1 MVPHPA
7 VIIQKRL
14 PFCLANPP
22 IFPYPET
29 AGGKMARKSFDDLVA
44 IMARLRGADGCPW
57 DRRQTK
63 EDLKPFL
70 IEETYEILEALDRG
84 DAHGLQEEL
93 GDLLFHIIFMARIVQ
108 EEGAFDIAD
117 VIKGVAE
124 KMVRRHPHVFGSAAV
139 SGPHEVEANW
149 AKLKA
154 AEKRRESLMDGL
166 PLHLP
171 ALMRAYRLTQ
181 RASQVGFDWEHKDQV
196 WEKLEEELKE
206 FQEALQE
213 GKAEGLREELGDILF
228 TLVNLARFIGVD
240 PEDALRRVTQKFAER
255 FAYLERR
262 LREEGKAPHEVS
274 LAEMDALWEESKGKS
289 GG

>member
-1 MVPHPA
+1 MDH
-7 VIIQKRL
+7 KR
-14 PFCLANPP
+14 
-22 IFPYPET
+22 
-29 AGGKMARKSFDDLVA
+29 FDDLVE

-84 DAHGLQEEL
+84 DVQGLREEL
-93 GDLLFHIIFMARIVQ
+93 GDLLFHIIFMACVAQ

-117 VIKGVAE
+117 VIQGVAE
-124 KMVRRHPHVFGSAAV
+124 KMVRRHPHVFGDSEV
-139 SGPHEVEANW
+139 SGHHEVEANW

-154 AEKRRESLMDGL
+154 AEKPRASLMEGL

-196 WEKLEEELKE
+196 WEKLEEELRE
-206 FQEALQE
+206 FQDALGE
-213 GKAEGLREELGDILF
+213 GKEEALREELGDILF

-240 PEDALRRVTQKFAER
+240 PEDALRRVTNKFAER
-255 FAYLERR
+255 FTYIERR
-262 LREEGKAPHEVS
+262 LREDGKAFHEVS
-274 LAEMDALWEESKGKS
+274 LTEMDALWEESKGEKAE
-289 GG
+289 